1 MDQGNR
7 QVSMRS
13 GLRLAIELGIEVS
26 IDSPRISGR
35 FRSELVG
42 MLPGRYLILS
52 EPGKPVSGPY
62 HAEYREGDSVVVR
75 YLFRGSIFGFRTFVL
90 GSVIHPDR
98 LLFLGYPTQ
107 VEEHNIRAAKR
118 LECLIPSLIAF
129 PDGTESKATMVDVS
143 RVGCH
148 IRVLGPEVAG
158 KKPERGDAVRIRCRV
173 PGVEEDQII
182 SGEIKRL
189 IDEGD
194 RLGIG
199 VGFHQPE
206 EQVYLRIY
214 DFLSPALE

>member
-7 QVSMRS
+7 KVAIGS
-13 GLRLAIELGIEVS
+13 GLRLAIDLGIEVS
-26 IDSPRISGR
+26 IDSPRVSGR

-52 EPGKPVSGPY
+52 EPVKPVGSPF
-62 HAEYREGDSVVVR
+62 HAEYRDGDSVIVR

-90 GSVIHPDR
+90 GLVTHPDR
-98 LLFLGYPTQ
+98 LLFVGYPTQ
-107 VEEHNIRAAKR
+107 VEEHNIRAAER
-118 LECLIPSLIAF
+118 LECLIPALITFA
-129 PDGTESKATMVDVS
+129 DGTQSKATMADVS

-158 KKPERGDAVRIRCRV
+158 KKPERGDAVQIRCRV
-173 PGVEEDQII
+173 PGVADDQII

-199 VGFHQPE
+199 IAFHQPE
-206 EQVYLRIY
+206 EHLYLRVY
-214 DFLSPALE
+214 DFLSPTLA